1 MLLGI
6 IRTFILFGVVV
17 IGLRLMGKRQIGQ
30 LQPYELVIVIMLSAL
45 AAIPM
50 ENTGIPLTSG
60 LFPIFTLIVAQ
71 VAISYVCLKSE
82 RARSVV
88 CGTPSVLIEN
98 GRIVEKEL
106 ARLRYNINDLLEQL
120 RVKNT
125 SNVADVE
132 FAILETSG
140 ELSVIPKSQK
150 RPLMP
155 ADINLSTMYE
165 GLPVTLI
172 IDGYLFKKNLAKI
185 NLDENWL
192 TSELQKLGISS
203 CQEVLF
209 ASLDTEGKLFY
220 QVKTRA
226 VQKIQGAFNAFT
238 FSSPHNICDRFIAGI
253 LDKSPAAGVRRRN
266 TAKYRKNNH
275 WS

>member
-6 IRTFILFGVVV
+6 IRTLILFAVVV

-50 ENTGIPLTSG
+50 ENTGIPLASG

-98 GRIVEKEL
+98 GKIVEKEL

-120 RVKNT
+120 RAKNT
-125 SNVADVE
+125 PNVADVE

-140 ELSVIPKSQK
+140 ELSIIPKSQK

-155 ADINLSTMYE
+155 ADINLSTVYE

-192 TSELQKLGISS
+192 TTELQKLGINS
-203 CQEVLF
+203 CREVLF

-220 QVKTRA
+220 QVKTKA
-226 VQKIQGAFNAFT
+226 I
-238 FSSPHNICDRFIAGI
+238 
-253 LDKSPAAGVRRRN
+253 
-266 TAKYRKNNH
+266 
-275 WS
+275 

>member
-6 IRTFILFGVVV
+6 IRTLILFAVVV

-120 RVKNT
+120 RAKNT
-125 SNVADVE
+125 PNVADVE

-140 ELSVIPKSQK
+140 ELSIIPKSQK

-155 ADINLSTMYE
+155 ADINLATMFE

-172 IDGYLFKKNLAKI
+172 IDGYLFRKNLAGI
-185 NLDENWL
+185 NLDEDWL
-192 TSELQKLGISS
+192 TSELQKLGVNSYR
-203 CQEVLF
+203 EVLF

-220 QVKTRA
+220 QVKTKA
-226 VQKIQGAFNAFT
+226 V
-238 FSSPHNICDRFIAGI
+238 
-253 LDKSPAAGVRRRN
+253 
-266 TAKYRKNNH
+266 
-275 WS
+275 

>member
-1 MLLGI
+1 MVLGI
-6 IRTFILFGVVV
+6 IRTLILFAVVV

-50 ENTGIPLTSG
+50 ENTGVPLVSG

-71 VAISYVCLKSE
+71 VALSYICLKSE

-98 GRIVEKEL
+98 GRIVEEEL
-106 ARLRYNINDLLEQL
+106 ARSRYNINDLLEQL
-120 RVKNT
+120 RAKNT
-125 SNVADVE
+125 PNISDVE

-140 ELSVIPKSQK
+140 ELSVIPKSQR
-150 RPLMP
+150 RPLIP
-155 ADINLSTMYE
+155 ADMNLPTTYE

-172 IDGYLFKKNLAKI
+172 IDGYLFQKNLAKI
-185 NLDENWL
+185 NLDEDWL
-192 TSELQKLGISS
+192 KSELQKFGIKSFK
-203 CQEVLF
+203 EILF

-220 QVKTRA
+220 QVK
-226 VQKIQGAFNAFT
+226 
-238 FSSPHNICDRFIAGI
+238 S
-253 LDKSPAAGVRRRN
+253 KSV
-266 TAKYRKNNH
+266 
-275 WS
+275 